1 MELFMTLTASEEE
14 AVLQTIATAPVCRA
28 TQLTKGGEFANVR
41 LDDQQDTLL
50 KLTRTG
56 KLVSN
61 R

>member
-1 MELFMTLTASEEE
+1 MTLTASEEE
-14 AVLQTIATAPVCRA
+14 AVLQTIATAPVCSA

-41 LDDQQDTLL
+41 LDDQQDALL